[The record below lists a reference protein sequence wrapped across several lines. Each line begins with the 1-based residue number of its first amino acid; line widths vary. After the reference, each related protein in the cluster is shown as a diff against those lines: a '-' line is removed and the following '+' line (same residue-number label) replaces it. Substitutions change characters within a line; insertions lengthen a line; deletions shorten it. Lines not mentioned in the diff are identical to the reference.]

1 MINLVSGAPPLS
13 TTLAT
18 SNPHA
23 SHTAGTGHC
32 LYAVLLEGTH
42 SYMVVKGIVLLRGC
56 QRLCQFFDILK
67 RTPSHIFSSY
77 HSKSYPISY
86 SSIASTYSQTQTQR
100 RAMTHRQA
108 SSTSSL
114 PSIESWQHPSDGD
127 LLEGL
132 KRQKWEDDSRKAVI
146 KWTGRKPTY
155 YKISRKKDWH
165 WKILNPFNTKS
176 KDSSCWILI
185 TSMVERNV
193 IQNICKNEMWSKYWQ
208 NIQTSWHQQPYHYNA
223 LLFNS
228 RRRGFRRREGSG
240 GRRSGWSENVHLGGL
255 EKSPHWGAFIGQSC
269 SRSISLTGIMHQH
282 IWPTAV
288 RGRTFMLKHHILTN
302 GSIIFGLYYYYGPYG
317 NILHIWQMAAK
328 YFTESKSLFDR

>member
-1 MINLVSGAPPLS
+1 
-13 TTLAT
+13 
-18 SNPHA
+18 
-23 SHTAGTGHC
+23 
-32 LYAVLLEGTH
+32 
-42 SYMVVKGIVLLRGC
+42 MVVKGIVLLRGC

-86 SSIASTYSQTQTQR
+86 SSIASIYRQTQTQR

-108 SSTSSL
+108 SSTPSL

-132 KRQKWEDDSRKAVI
+132 KRQKWEDDSRKAFI
-146 KWTGRKPTY
+146 KWTGRKPTH

-165 WKILNPFNTKS
+165 WNILNWFNTKS
-176 KDSSCWILI
+176 KDSSCWILN

-193 IQNICKNEMWSKYWQ
+193 VQNICKNEMWHWQ

-228 RRRGFRRREGSG
+228 RRRVLGEGKVLEGGGQVGARMCIWEVWKSRRIEGHLLAKAAAEASAWLELCISIFDQLQWEE
-240 GRRSGWSENVHLGGL
+240 GRL
-255 EKSPHWGAFIGQSC
+255 C
-269 SRSISLTGIMHQH
+269 C
-282 IWPTAV
+282 
-288 RGRTFMLKHHILTN
+288 
-302 GSIIFGLYYYYGPYG
+302 SIIF
-317 NILHIWQMAAK
+317 
-328 YFTESKSLFDR
+328 